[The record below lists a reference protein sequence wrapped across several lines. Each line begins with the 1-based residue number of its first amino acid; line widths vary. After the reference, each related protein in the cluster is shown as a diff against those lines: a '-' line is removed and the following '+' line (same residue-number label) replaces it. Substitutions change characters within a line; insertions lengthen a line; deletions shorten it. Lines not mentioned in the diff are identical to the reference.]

1 MAVRIARLL
10 RSEYD
15 DAAEL
20 IHDSTNQWTLKASG
34 KVAFNCLPTDCR
46 LFPDMYDVTDYGE
59 CIAAYDI
66 DSGRLVGT
74 CYLHPR
80 DTHIGVGIVNTAP
93 DIAGSGVASTMI
105 RDACQIADAACLP
118 LRLLSSASNMDSY
131 SLYHRAGFTTRTVFQ
146 DIHFCVT
153 AHLLDS
159 PSSPSTMGIRL
170 ATLDDVSAITDL
182 EKRLTGIVRPQDWSY
197 LIGHGIPFQVLLI
210 EGPGAILMGVL
221 NATNHPANCTLG
233 PAVAVSEAAMS
244 SLLFASLPFVMD
256 RTVLVLAAPTA
267 QYLCNLL
274 YQWGGRNTD
283 IHLLQVRGEYT
294 EPLGVQLMSFLP
306 ESA

>member
-1 MAVRIARLL
+1 MAVRMGRLP

-20 IHDSTNQWTLKASG
+20 IHDSTNQWYLKATG

-46 LFPDMYDVTDYGE
+46 LFPDMYDVTDFGE

-80 DTHIGVGIVNTAP
+80 ETHIGVGIVNTAP
-93 DIAGSGVASTMI
+93 GVAGSGVASKMI
-105 RDACQIADAACLP
+105 KEACQLADHACLP

-146 DIHFCVT
+146 DIHLSVT
-153 AHLLDS
+153 ADLLDS
-159 PSSPSTMGIRL
+159 PDNPNTEGVRS

-182 EKRLTGIVRPQDWSY
+182 EQRLTGIVRPDDWSY
-197 LIGHGIPFQVLLI
+197 LISHGLPFQVLLI

-221 NATNHPANCTLG
+221 NATNHPANGTLG
-233 PAVAVSEAAMS
+233 PAVALSEAAMS
-244 SLLFASLPFVMD
+244 SLLVASLPFVMG
-256 RTVLVLAAPTA
+256 RTVLVLAAPTD
-267 QYLCNLL
+267 QNLCNLL
-274 YQWGGRNTD
+274 YQWRARNTD
-283 IHLLQVRGEYT
+283 IHLLQVRGAYT
-294 EPLGVQLMSFLP
+294 EPVGVQLMSFLP